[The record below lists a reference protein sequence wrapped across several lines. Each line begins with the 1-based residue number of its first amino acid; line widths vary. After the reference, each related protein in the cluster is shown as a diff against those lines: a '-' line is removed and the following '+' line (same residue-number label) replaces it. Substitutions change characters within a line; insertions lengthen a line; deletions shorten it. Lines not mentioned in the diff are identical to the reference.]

1 MELEYLKEVWKKA
14 GEDNVMSV
22 AGKQRLLPLPGAPS
36 QSLVSKMRRNLFYEL
51 LIVLVC
57 VAAIAVFYFVSF
69 GGALKEVSWAYIL
82 LAFIFTVYFYKKNK
96 IKHNEELI

>member
-36 QSLVSKMRRNLFYEL
+36 QSLFMNYL
-51 LIVLVC
+51 
-57 VAAIAVFYFVSF
+57 SF
-69 GGALKEVSWAYIL
+69 LYA
-82 LAFIFTVYFYKKNK
+82 
-96 IKHNEELI
+96 